1 LDPFETKVA
10 VVPGTN
16 VAVVGA
22 GAAGLYTALCAA
34 REGAGVT
41 LISATPLAE
50 SSTYW
55 AQGGLAAAIAPGD
68 SPARHLAATIAAGR
82 GAVRESAAA
91 VLCQEA
97 PGAVEDLSS
106 LGVSFDADRHGRLA
120 LGLEGGHS
128 VRRIVHAGGAATGQ
142 RLIRQL
148 SALVAEHPGIEVL
161 EGRRAVAL
169 LVEGGPFSRGEERG
183 RVGAERS
190 RGGAERGRVGAER
203 SRVGA
208 ERSRGGAERGRGEPE
223 RCHGVLL
230 DDGRRVASA
239 ATVLATGGAAALWA
253 RTTNPV
259 SAVGGGLLLAYAA
272 GAALADLELVQF
284 HPTAVA
290 TGNGAHGSARNG
302 ADGFLVTEAIRG
314 EGATLLDPRGRRFVD
329 ELAPRD
335 EVARAVQDQMARS
348 GARSVGLDMR
358 HVDPGLFPNVVET
371 LRRAGIDPERE
382 LVPVAPAAHYMMGGI
397 ATDLHGRA
405 TLAGLYAVGECSCT
419 GLHGANRL
427 ASNSLTEC
435 FVFGARAGRSAAA
448 ESGRELAAA
457 AEPGRD
463 RAAAA
468 EAGPD
473 AAGADSGAAAPGAAV
488 PDAAALRV
496 DAPPATSPI
505 PSPASRTALWRYAG
519 LERDARGLTEL
530 SGDPHPLVRLI
541 AAAALAR
548 TESRGAH
555 GRTDLPQLD
564 HAFDDVH
571 VTLHEG
577 AEPSFERWS

>member
-1 LDPFETKVA
+1 M
-10 VVPGTN
+10 
-16 VAVVGA
+16 VGA
-22 GAAGLYTALCAA
+22 GAAGLYTAICAA

-55 AQGGLAAAIAPGD
+55 AQGGLAAAIGPDD
-68 SPARHLAATIAAGR
+68 SPERHLADTISAGR
-82 GAVRESAAA
+82 GAVRESAAR
-91 VLCQEA
+91 VLCEEA
-97 PGAVEDLSS
+97 PAAVEDLSE

-128 VRRIVHAGGAATGQ
+128 ARRIVHAGGAATGR

-148 SALVAEHPGIEVL
+148 SALVAEHPRIEVL
-161 EGRRAVAL
+161 EDRRAVAL
-169 LVEGGPFSRGEERG
+169 IVADG
-183 RVGAERS
+183 R
-190 RGGAERGRVGAER
+190 
-203 SRVGA
+203 
-208 ERSRGGAERGRGEPE
+208 
-223 RCHGVLL
+223 CQGVALA
-230 DDGRRVASA
+230 DGRRVASA

-259 SAVGGGLLLAYAA
+259 GAVGGGLLLAYVA
-272 GAALADLELVQF
+272 GATLADVELVQF

-290 TGNGAHGSARNG
+290 AVNG

-314 EGATLLDPRGRRFVD
+314 EGATLLDAAGRRFVD

-335 EVARAVQDQMARS
+335 EVARAVQQQMALS
-348 GARSVGLDMR
+348 GARSVDLDMR
-358 HVDPGLFPNVVET
+358 HVDPALFPNVVEA

-397 ATDLHGRA
+397 ATDLRGRA

-435 FVFGARAGRSAAA
+435 FVFGARAGSSAAA
-448 ESGRELAAA
+448 EPPPDLRAVEV
-457 AEPGRD
+457 AEMP
-463 RAAAA
+463 A
-468 EAGPD
+468 
-473 AAGADSGAAAPGAAV
+473 
-488 PDAAALRV
+488 
-496 DAPPATSPI
+496 ATSPM
-505 PSPASRTALWRYAG
+505 PSPASRTALWRCAG
-519 LERDARGLTEL
+519 LERDAQGLTEL
-530 SGDPHPLVRLI
+530 TADPHPLVRLI

-555 GRTDLPQLD
+555 RRTDFPQLD
-564 HAFDDVH
+564 HAFDGVH
-571 VTLHEG
+571 VILHTAQG
-577 AEPSFERWS
+577 PERDHWT